1 MADHYDALETRD
13 PDARERDLFAR
24 LSEIVARALTAP
36 GWASHLAGVDPASV
50 TSRAALPRLPL
61 LRKSDLVALQKA
73 HPPFGGLNVT
83 PAGKVRRMQL
93 TPGPSFAPAGFGTG
107 IDSGP
112 QPLRAPGFE
121 PRDSLPDSSA

>member
-50 TSRAALPRLPL
+50 TSRATLAALSPIEPVAPRTMT
-61 LRKSDLVALQKA
+61 RRRDMKKNSK
-73 HPPFGGLNVT
+73 FEIRNSK
-83 PAGKVRRMQL
+83 KV
-93 TPGPSFAPAGFGTG
+93 
-107 IDSGP
+107 
-112 QPLRAPGFE
+112 
-121 PRDSLPDSSA
+121 